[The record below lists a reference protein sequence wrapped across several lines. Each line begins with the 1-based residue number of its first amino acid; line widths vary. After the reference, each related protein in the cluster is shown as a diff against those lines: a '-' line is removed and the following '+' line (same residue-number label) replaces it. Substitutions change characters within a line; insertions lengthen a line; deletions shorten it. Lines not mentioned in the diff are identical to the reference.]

1 MAKNQEVARRPSADA
16 QVQSQDRGQLE
27 QKQQEPSLVLAP
39 PADIFENGDGIGIV
53 LDMPGVT
60 KDRLTVK
67 SDRNE
72 LVIEGEASIDMPA
85 AMQSAYAEVRSAR
98 YRRTFVLTNEL
109 DTDSVEASM
118 KDGVLSIRIPRRA
131 ELKPRQIEI
140 QTA

>member
-1 MAKNQEVARRPSADA
+1 MANKQEVARRPSGDA
-16 QVQSQDRGQLE
+16 QAKGQGQLT
-27 QKQQEPSLVLAP
+27 QKQEPSLVLAP

-53 LDMPGVT
+53 IDMPGVT

-72 LVIEGEASIDMPA
+72 LVIEGEASIDMPS

-109 DTDSVEASM
+109 DADSVEASM
-118 KDGVLSIRIPRRA
+118 KDGVLSIRIPKRA

-140 QTA
+140 QTT

>member
-1 MAKNQEVARRPSADA
+1 MATNQEMARRPSAA
-16 QVQSQDRGQLE
+16 SQVQTEGQTQLQ
-27 QKQQEPSLVLAP
+27 QKQEPVVLAP
-39 PADIFENGDGIGIV
+39 PADIFENADGIGIV

-85 AMQSAYAEVRSAR
+85 GMEAAYAEVRSAR
-98 YRRTFVLTNEL
+98 YRRSFVLTNEL
-109 DTDSVEASM
+109 DADSVEASM
-118 KDGVLSIRIPRRA
+118 KDGVLSIRIPKRA

-140 QTA
+140 QAS

>member
-1 MAKNQEVARRPSADA
+1 MARNQEVARRPSADA

-27 QKQQEPSLVLAP
+27 QKQEPSLVLAP

-109 DTDSVEASM
+109 DSDSVEASM

>member
-1 MAKNQEVARRPSADA
+1 MATNQEVARRPSADA
-16 QVQSQDRGQLE
+16 QVQSQGQLE
-27 QKQQEPSLVLAP
+27 QKQEPSLVLAP

-72 LVIEGEASIDMPA
+72 LIIEGEASIDMPA

-98 YRRTFVLTNEL
+98 YRRSFVLTNEL
-109 DTDSVEASM
+109 DTESVEASM
-118 KDGVLSIRIPRRA
+118 KDGVLTIRIPKRA

>member
-1 MAKNQEVARRPSADA
+1 MARRPSGDA
-16 QVQSQDRGQLE
+16 QVQSQGEGQLE
-27 QKQQEPSLVLAP
+27 QKQEPSLVLAP

-109 DTDSVEASM
+109 DMDSVEASM

>member
-109 DTDSVEASM
+109 DSDLVEASM

>member
-1 MAKNQEVARRPSADA
+1 MAKTQEMAQRPSTDPVVRQPTQDKA
-16 QVQSQDRGQLE
+16 QRAR
-27 QKQQEPSLVLAP
+27 EPGYALAP
-39 PADIFENGDGIGIV
+39 PADIFENADGIGIV

-85 AMQSAYAEVRSAR
+85 GMEAAYAEVRSAR
-98 YRRTFVLTNEL
+98 YRRSFVLTSEL
-109 DTDSVEASM
+109 DADSVEASM
-118 KDGVLSIRIPRRA
+118 KDGVLSIRIPKRA

>member
-1 MAKNQEVARRPSADA
+1 MAKNQEVARRPSGDA

-27 QKQQEPSLVLAP
+27 QKQEPSLVLAP
-39 PADIFENGDGIGIV
+39 PADIFENDDGIGIV

-67 SDRNE
+67 SDRSE
-72 LVIEGEASIDMPA
+72 LVIEGEASIEMPA

>member
-1 MAKNQEVARRPSADA
+1 MATNQKVARRPSADA
-16 QVQSQDRGQLE
+16 QVQSQGQGQLE
-27 QKQQEPSLVLAP
+27 QKQEPSLVLAP

-60 KDRLTVK
+60 KDRLTVR

-85 AMQSAYAEVRSAR
+85 TMQSAYAEVRSAR

-109 DTDSVEASM
+109 DTDAVEASM
-118 KDGVLSIRIPRRA
+118 KDGVLSIRIPKRA

-140 QTA
+140 QTM

>member
-1 MAKNQEVARRPSADA
+1 MATKQEMARRPSADK
-16 QVQSQDRGQLE
+16 QIQTGVQGQLQ
-27 QKQQEPSLVLAP
+27 QKQEPSVVLAP
-39 PADIFENGDGIGIV
+39 PADIFENADGIGIV

-85 AMQSAYAEVRSAR
+85 GMEAAYAEVRSAR
-98 YRRTFVLTNEL
+98 YRRSFVLTNEL
-109 DTDSVEASM
+109 DADSVEASM
-118 KDGVLSIRIPRRA
+118 RDGVLSIRIPRRA

-140 QTA
+140 QTS

>member
-1 MAKNQEVARRPSADA
+1 MASNQEVARRPSTDA
-16 QVQSQDRGQLE
+16 QVQGKGEGQLE
-27 QKQQEPSLVLAP
+27 QKQEAGLVLAP
-39 PADIFENGDGIGIV
+39 SADIFENEDGIGIV
-53 LDMPGVT
+53 LDMPGLT
-60 KDRLTVK
+60 KDRLTVR

-72 LVIEGEASIDMPA
+72 LVIEGEASIDLPA

-109 DTDSVEASM
+109 DMDSVEASM
-118 KDGVLSIRIPRRA
+118 KDGVLAIRIPKRA